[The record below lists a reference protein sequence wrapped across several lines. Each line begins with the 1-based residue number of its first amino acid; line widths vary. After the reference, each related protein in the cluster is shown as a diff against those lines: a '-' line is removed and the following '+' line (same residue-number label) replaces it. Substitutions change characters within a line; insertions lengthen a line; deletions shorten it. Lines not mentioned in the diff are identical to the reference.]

1 MNGYDRVGGF
11 NGSIWRKKKSNT
23 IGWIIAILAGLFIIG
38 SCSNDAEGQ
47 AVTTLIVTK

>member
-23 IGWIIAILAGLFIIG
+23 IGWILAGLFIIG